1 MTDTPSCPKNFDQ
14 SLISG
19 YLDRELTQA
28 AEQRVRVHLEDCAA
42 CRALYE
48 ELATLREATMTTT
61 FKEPDDSQWDERPRS
76 LGSGLSRGLGWMIAI
91 LWLALTAGYGLWAA
105 WTGTENLVEK
115 LLVFGGVAGFA
126 LLFLSVLLDRI
137 RASRS
142 DRYRE
147 VQR

>member
-1 MTDTPSCPKNFDQ
+1 VTDTRSCPTNFDQ

-19 YLDRELTQA
+19 ALDRELTQA

-61 FKEPDDSQWDERPRS
+61 FREPDDSQWNERPRGLS
-76 LGSGLSRGLGWMIAI
+76 SGLSRSLGWIVAI
-91 LWLALTAGYGLWAA
+91 LWLVLTAGYGLWAA
-105 WTGTENLVEK
+105 WTGTENLVER
-115 LLVFGGVAGFA
+115 LLVFGGVAGLA
-126 LLFLSVLLDRI
+126 LLFLSVLLDRV

-147 VQR
+147 VER